1 YGFDEIEKD
10 SKLIKEDNLKKV
22 IDFSN
27 IIIGPLPFMEVDGI
41 LNTPY
46 YSQEIK
52 IKDIFKKLSKDKLL
66 LGGYIGDEYKSLA
79 SDYPFKLIDYF
90 EREEMQVLN
99 GIPTA
104 EGAIQIAMEE
114 MDRTLHGSNVLVLG
128 FGRIGKLLAKMLHGI
143 GSNVYVETRNYADLS
158 WIKGYGYKPIILHVI
173 EKYSS
178 HMDYIFNN

>member
-1 YGFDEIEKD
+1 MNMKITVLGGDQRSLSLANLLAEDGNMVVVYGFDEIEKD

-66 LGGYIGDEYKSLA
+66 LGGYIGDEYKSL
-79 SDYPFKLIDYF
+79 
-90 EREEMQVLN
+90 
-99 GIPTA
+99 
-104 EGAIQIAMEE
+104 
-114 MDRTLHGSNVLVLG
+114 
-128 FGRIGKLLAKMLHGI
+128 
-143 GSNVYVETRNYADLS
+143 
-158 WIKGYGYKPIILHVI
+158 
-173 EKYSS
+173 
-178 HMDYIFNN
+178 